1 MYYINC
7 SEVMINSH
15 SKLIANHYDI
25 ISEEFDCSR
34 VRIWNMVNK
43 FLTKHNKVYKQSL
56 LDAGV
61 GNGKNLI
68 FANNLNYHTMGIDIS
83 DNLLKICRKKC
94 IEVHNVDVLDLYPH
108 MFGKFD
114 IIISIAVIHH
124 LKTIESQIQAIVNM
138 LNCLVKDGRL
148 LISVWSH
155 EKTDIFSETREDI
168 ECRHFDIGPNIVE
181 WNSRNR
187 KIKIDR
193 FYYIHNFTS
202 FFVMMCQVSE
212 IVPISFAI
220 SWEKQNWF
228 CEIYKL

>member
-1 MYYINC
+1 
-7 SEVMINSH
+7 MINAH
-15 SKLIANHYDI
+15 SKLIADQYDI
-25 ISEEFDCSR
+25 ISDEFDCSR
-34 VRIWNMVNK
+34 VRIWNKVNQ
-43 FLTKHNKVYKQSL
+43 FLTKHNKIFKKSL

-68 FANNLNYHTMGIDIS
+68 FANNLNYHTLGIDIS
-83 DNLLKICRKKC
+83 EKLLQICRKKN

-138 LNCLVKDGRL
+138 LNCLVNNGHL

-155 EKTDIFSETREDI
+155 ETIDIFSEKTEEI

-181 WNSRNR
+181 WNSKN
-187 KIKIDR
+187 KQTKIDR
-193 FYYIHNFTS
+193 FYFIHDFVS
-202 FFVMMCQVSE
+202 FYVMMCQVSE

-228 CEIYKL
+228 CEIHKL

>member
-1 MYYINC
+1 
-7 SEVMINSH
+7 MINAH
-15 SKLIANHYDI
+15 SKLIADQYDI

-34 VRIWNMVNK
+34 VRIWNKVNQ
-43 FLTKHNKVYKQSL
+43 FLTKHNKIFKKSL

-68 FANNLNYHTMGIDIS
+68 FANNLNYHTLGIDIS
-83 DNLLKICRKKC
+83 EKLLQICRKKN

-138 LNCLVKDGRL
+138 LNCLVNNGHL

-155 EKTDIFSETREDI
+155 ETIDIFSEKSEEI
-168 ECRHFDIGPNIVE
+168 ECRNFDIGPNIVE
-181 WNSRNR
+181 WNSKN
-187 KIKIDR
+187 KQTKIDR
-193 FYYIHNFTS
+193 FYFIHDFVS
-202 FFVMMCQVSE
+202 FYVMMCQVSE

>member
-1 MYYINC
+1 
-7 SEVMINSH
+7 MINAH
-15 SKLIANHYDI
+15 SKLIADQYDI
-25 ISEEFDCSR
+25 ISDEFDCSR
-34 VRIWNMVNK
+34 VRIWNKVNQ
-43 FLTKHNKVYKQSL
+43 FLTKHNKIFKKSL

-68 FANNLNYHTMGIDIS
+68 FANNLNYHTLGIDIS
-83 DNLLKICRKKC
+83 EKLLQICRKKN

-138 LNCLVKDGRL
+138 LNCLVNNGHL

-155 EKTDIFSETREDI
+155 ETIDIFSEKTEEI
-168 ECRHFDIGPNIVE
+168 ECRNFDIGPNIVE
-181 WNSRNR
+181 WNSKN
-187 KIKIDR
+187 KQTKIDR
-193 FYYIHNFTS
+193 FYFIHDFVS
-202 FFVMMCQVSE
+202 FYVMMCQVSE

-228 CEIYKL
+228 CEIHKL

>member
-1 MYYINC
+1 
-7 SEVMINSH
+7 MINAH
-15 SKLIANHYDI
+15 SKLIADQYDI
-25 ISEEFDCSR
+25 ISDEFDCSR
-34 VRIWNMVNK
+34 VRIWNKVNQ
-43 FLTKHNKVYKQSL
+43 FLTKHNKIFKKSL

-68 FANNLNYHTMGIDIS
+68 FANNLNYHTLGIDIS
-83 DNLLKICRKKC
+83 EKLLQICRKKN

-138 LNCLVKDGRL
+138 LNCLVNNGHL

-155 EKTDIFSETREDI
+155 ETIDIFSEKSEEI
-168 ECRHFDIGPNIVE
+168 ECRNFDIGPNIVE
-181 WNSRNR
+181 WNSKN
-187 KIKIDR
+187 KQTKIDR
-193 FYYIHNFTS
+193 FYFIHDFVS
-202 FFVMMCQVSE
+202 FYVMMCQVSE

-228 CEIYKL
+228 CEIHKL